1 METKFSALPS
11 WNKTS
16 FIFYLGKDY
25 FDLQPSW
32 FDTLLENAG
41 CLEVE
46 NFPVK
51 AKDLEA
57 MKNVESNSKASTE
70 PAKGYE
76 EENL

>member
-57 MKNVESNSKASTE
+57 MNVESNSKASTK